1 MKTIN
6 ASDANRYFSRLLRAV
21 AQGEAYTIIS
31 RGKPV
36 ASLHPAGNESAQRSR
51 AKSDLVKRLNR
62 QPVTGKREWTRE
74 ELYE

>member
-6 ASDANRYFSRLLRAV
+6 ASEANRYFSRILRAV

-36 ASLHPAGNESAQRSR
+36 VSMHPAGRESDQRR
-51 AKSDLVKRLNR
+51 QAKSDLLKRLGNE
-62 QPVTGKREWTRE
+62 PITGKREWIRE

>member
-6 ASDANRYFSRLLRAV
+6 ASEANRYFSRILREV

-36 ASLHPAGNESAQRSR
+36 ASMLPAGRESAQRR
-51 AKSDLVKRLNR
+51 QAKSDLLKRLDS
-62 QPVTGKREWTRE
+62 QPVTGEREWTRE
-74 ELYE
+74 ELYG